1 MLSFDIKLASNR
13 ENVITVTISSHS
25 TMNDLYRLLKL
36 QLIPKKTDVLYTYSM
51 NQKNYTF
58 VDSSGEKINY
68 LDKVKMH
75 HTLDDNNVVLAL
87 QHVWNETIDMQEQHL
102 NQLMQDTSK
111 SKKRMS
117 IDEQLPLTLFH
128 PWTDCLQVSFDAIEI
143 SSDGSSSSSSS
154 SGKYSK
160 AKRACIA

>member
-1 MLSFDIKLASNR
+1 
-13 ENVITVTISSHS
+13 
-25 TMNDLYRLLKL
+25 MNDLYRLLKL

-102 NQLMQDTSK
+102 SQLMQDTSK

-154 SGKYSK
+154 GKYSK
-160 AKRACIA
+160 AKRAGIA